1 MNEDSLPT
9 SEIERITA
17 TNGEEFRAW
26 LHEHHATADAV
37 WLVYFKKGSG
47 TASIAWSEAV
57 DEALCYGWIDSKA
70 QSIDDDRYEQYFCPR
85 KPTSPWSKVNKTKIK
100 ALEDADQIQPAG
112 AAAIQA
118 AKTNGSWTILDDA
131 QNHIVPDDL
140 SEAFLDQSAR
150 NNFDQLSPSRRRN
163 VLCWIALAKRDD
175 TRRRRIQQ
183 TADAAANAKVPN
195 NF

>member
-1 MNEDSLPT
+1 MERDSLPT
-9 SEIERITA
+9 SKTEHITA
-17 TNGEEFRAW
+17 VSGEEFRVW

-70 QSIDDDRYEQYFCPR
+70 KSIDDDCYEQYFCPR
-85 KPTSPWSKVNKTKIK
+85 KPTGPWSKVNKAKIE
-100 ALEDADQIQPAG
+100 ALDDAGRIQPAG
-112 AAAIQA
+112 AAAIKA

-140 SEAFLDQSAR
+140 SEAFFDRNAR
-150 NNFDQLSPSRRRN
+150 HNFDQLSPSRRRN

-175 TRRRRIQQ
+175 TRGRRIQQ
-183 TADAAANAKVPN
+183 TADAAANGQAPN